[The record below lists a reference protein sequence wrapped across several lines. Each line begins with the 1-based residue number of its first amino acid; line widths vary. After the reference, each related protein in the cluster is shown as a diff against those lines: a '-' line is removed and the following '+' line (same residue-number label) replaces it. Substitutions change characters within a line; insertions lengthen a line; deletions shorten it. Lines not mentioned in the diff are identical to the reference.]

1 MKCFA
6 LAVFCLLIAPA
17 VRGQEQA
24 IKLTN
29 QKTQKEIIIQEN
41 KRIKVKM
48 QDGRKFSGRYKI
60 ENPDTLSIRGQTF
73 ALADVVELKRN
84 PLLISTLT
92 GGVLVYAGA
101 LTAGMGAIIG
111 IFVQSSGFLLA
122 IPGAALIYTG
132 LKAPTF
138 SRKFTPDNNWDLELL
153 PASGLR
159 SSGGPGPL

>member
-1 MKCFA
+1 MKYIV
-6 LAVFCLLIAPA
+6 LTLFCLLFSPA
-17 VRGQEQA
+17 VRTQEQA
-24 IKLTN
+24 IQLTN
-29 QKTQKEIIIQEN
+29 QRTGKEITIQEN

-73 ALADVVELKRN
+73 ALADIVELKRN

-138 SRKFTPDNNWDLELL
+138 SRKYTPDNHWELELL
-153 PASGLR
+153 PANGLPPYT
-159 SSGGPGPL
+159 GTGPF